1 MPEPALRAEV
11 VRHDDRA
18 VIVEVS
24 GEIDLATAPS
34 LAAALDDIEAGSGR
48 RVHLDLA
55 DVTFLDSSGISVLVE
70 CRKRLGDGGGDLVL
84 HRATPTVQ
92 RVLEI
97 AGLETFFELHPDAP
111 L

>member
-1 MPEPALRAEV
+1 MPEPALHAEV
-11 VRHDDRA
+11 VRDHDDV
-18 VIVEVS
+18 VILTVS

-34 LAAALDDIEAGSGR
+34 LAAALDDIEVGSGR

-70 CRKRLGDGGGDLVL
+70 CRQRLEDGGAVLVL
-84 HRATPTVQ
+84 HRATPTVR

-97 AGLETFFELHPDAP
+97 SGLEAVFELRPDAP
-111 L
+111 V